1 MDRSLYNLELH
12 DKSDPYSHLGEL
24 YGMKQSEI
32 NIVIKLIDGYN
43 CNLNELKNAML
54 DNAKLE
60 KYATIY
66 KIEQGRFT
74 ITIKKEGSD
83 LNVKVSTIKNENN
96 ILARLV
102 FIMEIISDMLG
113 DKFIKISGKI
123 WERSAFQEYAIS
135 RRDTVVN

>member
-1 MDRSLYNLELH
+1 MDRPLYNLELH

-66 KIEQGRFT
+66 RIEQGRFT

-83 LNVKVSTIKNENN
+83 LNVKVSTIKNENT
-96 ILARLV
+96 ILDRLV
-102 FIMEIISDMLG
+102 FIMEIISDILS
-113 DKFIKISGKI
+113 DKFIKMSGKI
-123 WERSAFQEYAIS
+123 WEESSFQEYAIS